1 MAYCTAMAGVN
12 NLPAPSTPKE
22 TTRPKSSSK
31 KFAETIQS
39 IVNIITKPLK
49 LFFQDESRFGRISQ
63 TTRCWAP
70 QGERP
75 IVPKQII
82 REYTYAYTAAC
93 PQDGTSVSLIL
104 PDMRTEC
111 FNIFLKELSDRHP
124 NEHIILVL
132 DGAASHRSKTQKLP
146 ENISLIPLPPYSPE
160 LNPIENFWK
169 VLKQQGFY
177 NQAFD
182 SLDQVEDL
190 LEAKLKHFEDH
201 PEKLQSIVGYQWIVS
216 ATN

>member
-1 MAYCTAMAGVN
+1 M
-12 NLPAPSTPKE
+12 
-22 TTRPKSSSK
+22 
-31 KFAETIQS
+31 
-39 IVNIITKPLK
+39 
-49 LFFQDESRFGRISQ
+49 
-63 TTRCWAP
+63 
-70 QGERP
+70 
-75 IVPKQII
+75 
-82 REYTYAYTAAC
+82 
-93 PQDGTSVSLIL
+93 SLIL

-111 FNIFLKELSDRHP
+111 LNIFLKELSDRHP

-190 LEAKLKHFEDH
+190 LEDKLKHFEDH
-201 PEKLQSIVGYQWIVS
+201 PEKLQSIVGYAWIIDALNS
-216 ATN
+216 

>member
-1 MAYCTAMAGVN
+1 
-12 NLPAPSTPKE
+12 
-22 TTRPKSSSK
+22 
-31 KFAETIQS
+31 
-39 IVNIITKPLK
+39 
-49 LFFQDESRFGRISQ
+49 
-63 TTRCWAP
+63 
-70 QGERP
+70 
-75 IVPKQII
+75 
-82 REYTYAYTAAC
+82 
-93 PQDGTSVSLIL
+93 
-104 PDMRTEC
+104 MRTEC

-146 ENISLIPLPPYSPE
+146 ENISLVPLPPYSPE

-177 NQAFD
+177 NQAFE

-201 PEKLQSIVGYQWIVS
+201 PEKLQSIVAFDWILS
-216 ATN
+216 AIKN